1 MGRTIVITTP
11 ENVPL
16 EYPLAGLGSR
26 FLAVAVD
33 TALQAAFL
41 GALGLVGLVLG
52 YLGGLSVEQV
62 GASIWAAAVAAVLLT
77 LNGYFILFEALWQGQ
92 TPGKR
97 LVGLR
102 VLREG
107 GHPLDFRGSLVRN
120 VVRLLDFMPGMY
132 GLGILMVFF
141 HPEYRRVGD
150 LAAGTFVVREREGL
164 AEAAHS
170 WEAGRDV
177 DPSVPL
183 PVGLLAREHLD
194 LAESF
199 LRRRHGLD
207 PSTRARMASE
217 IAWRLRAAM
226 DVEPG
231 APGSLWPPEDFLETL
246 VARRAAQAGL

>member
-26 FLAVAVD
+26 FLAMAVD
-33 TALQAAFL
+33 TAIQLVVLLALLAGGLLL
-41 GALGLVGLVLG
+41 GYSLGLT
-52 YLGGLSVEQV
+52 VEQIDATV
-62 GASIWAAAVAAVLLT
+62 WAAVGMTLLLV
-77 LNGYFILFEALWQGQ
+77 LNGYFLVFEAWWHGQ

-120 VVRLLDFMPGMY
+120 VVRLLDFMPGLY
-132 GLGILMVFF
+132 GVGVLMVFF

-164 AEAAHS
+164 AESAHS
-170 WEAGRDV
+170 WDTGRDV
-177 DPSVPL
+177 DPAVPL
-183 PVGLLAREHLD
+183 PVGLLSRDHVE
-194 LAESF
+194 LAQTF
-199 LRRRHGLD
+199 LRRRHALD
-207 PSTRARMASE
+207 PATRARTAAE
-217 IAWRLRAAM
+217 IAWRLRDAM
-226 DVEPG
+226 DVAPG
-231 APGSLWPPEDFLETL
+231 APGSAWPAEDFVETL
-246 VARRAAQAGL
+246 VTRRAVQAGL